1 MEIEIMPLLLFNLER
16 PIKCAQITRVKLEM
30 RVNQRVNNVLIVY
43 TVEHVGDTTTYYEE
57 K

>member
-1 MEIEIMPLLLFNLER
+1 MEIETMPLLLFNLEL